1 MNRTGVS
8 TLLQLTSRALRTPV
22 SSARSIMK
30 YHEPEYLQY
39 LKPPLPVHEGLINVQ
54 LKGYDFTVLENNAR
68 KVAKIAAMLGIRVS
82 ECWAT
87 PLESMAI
94 STYKPQST
102 TVEDTFKLNVYERN
116 IQVSELPGV
125 MAPIFL
131 EAVQLSLAE
140 GVRLSV
146 HRHLPEHEEIRYVP
160 DLELE
165 ELQRQLDEIV
175 NPPTSK
181 HVKKQ
186 F

>member
-1 MNRTGVS
+1 MNKLGKHVFQ
-8 TLLQLTSRALRTPV
+8 LLQGLPKSSLWSRRM
-22 SSARSIMK
+22 IMK

-39 LKPPLPVHEGLINVQ
+39 LKPPLPVYDGLVNVQ
-54 LKGYDFTVLENNAR
+54 LKGYDFTVLENNAK
-68 KVAKIAAMLGIRVS
+68 KVAKIAALLGIRVS

-87 PLESMAI
+87 PLESFAA

-102 TVEDTFKLNVYERN
+102 TVEDTYKLNVYERN
-116 IQVSELPGV
+116 VQVSLLSGV
-125 MAPIFL
+125 VAPIFL
-131 EAVQLSLAE
+131 EAVQSSLAE

-146 HRHLPEHEEIRYVP
+146 HPHLPEHEEIRYVP

-175 NPPTSK
+175 NPPASK
-181 HVKKQ
+181 HIKKG

>member
-1 MNRTGVS
+1 MNQRAVS
-8 TLLQLTSRALRTPV
+8 TLLKLTRRASKIQV
-22 SSARSIMK
+22 FSARSIMK

-39 LKPPLPVHEGLINVQ
+39 LKPPLPVYEGLVNVQ
-54 LKGYDFTVLENNAR
+54 LKGYDFTVLEHNAK
-68 KVAKIAAMLGIRVS
+68 KVAKIAAMLGIKVS

-87 PLESMAI
+87 PLESMSI

-102 TVEDTFKLNVYERN
+102 VVEETYNLNVYERN
-116 IQVSELPGV
+116 IQVSELSGV
-125 MAPIFL
+125 MAPVFV
-131 EAVQLSLAE
+131 EAVQGILSE

-165 ELQRQLDEIV
+165 ELQRQLEEIV
-175 NPPTSK
+175 NPPASQ
-181 HVKKQ
+181 HVKKP

>member
-1 MNRTGVS
+1 MNLPAVS
-8 TLLQLTSRALRTPV
+8 ILLKLTKRALKTEV
-22 SSARSIMK
+22 FSSRSIMK

-39 LKPPLPVHEGLINVQ
+39 LKPPMPVYEGLINVQ
-54 LKGYDFTVLENNAR
+54 LKGYDFTVLENCAK
-68 KVAKIAAMLGIRVS
+68 KVAKMASMLGIKVS

-87 PLESMAI
+87 PLESMSI

-102 TVEDTFKLNVYERN
+102 IVEDTYKLNVYERN
-116 IQVSELPGV
+116 IQVSELSGV
-125 MAPIFL
+125 MAPIFV
-131 EAVQLSLAE
+131 EAIQASLAE

-175 NPPTSK
+175 NPPTSQ
-181 HVKKQ
+181 HVKKPY
-186 F
+186 